1 MKKILLLLL
10 FLSFLF
16 VAPMKTSA
24 NGMLD
29 VDYNFIDTAFDG
41 IKPVSDKEFQDTI
54 NRLTPQPVEN
64 TFGAKLKTFLFGRKY
79 GTPQPQTQPQ
89 AQETKIDIGGEKKAI
104 EDIKNGTYY
113 IKLVVSLIG
122 TNGDVIPL
130 GNYKIQ
136 ERTDENVNYLVFYQ
150 GVKEY
155 GKLKL
160 QRYED
165 EQKGE
170 NDITYSRVD
179 IVNDNLIRIV
189 YATIKDTKCAYARV
203 YNGY

>member
-1 MKKILLLLL
+1 MKKLLLLL

-16 VAPMKTSA
+16 ITPMKTSA

-41 IKPVSDKEFQDTI
+41 IKPVTDKEFQDTI
-54 NRLTPQPVEN
+54 NKLTPQPVEN
-64 TFGAKLKTFLFGRKY
+64 TFGARLKAFLFGRKY
-79 GTPQPQTQPQ
+79 GTAQPQPQAQT
-89 AQETKIDIGGEKKAI
+89 QETKIDIGGEKKAI

-113 IKLVVSLIG
+113 IKLVVSLVG

-160 QRYED
+160 QKYED